1 MDCRLAATA
10 LGLALAVACA
20 AIGQKSS
27 AASDDT
33 SRVLSII
40 GRNERVAI
48 VDGGV
53 VMQAKVDTGADSTS
67 IDARQI
73 EEFERD
79 GEKWV
84 RFETRTNADKV
95 VTFEREVIDTVTII
109 GAGDEK
115 QERLVVNIALCV
127 GDVQRDV
134 EVNLANR
141 TGLEYRLLLG
151 RGFLE
156 NGGFLVNVAQEFSHD
171 PRCSETMER

>member
-1 MDCRLAATA
+1 MYRRIAAIA
-10 LGLALAVACA
+10 LGVALAPAYA
-20 AIGQKSS
+20 AIGQESDG
-27 AASDDT
+27 ASDDE

-79 GEKWV
+79 GAKWV
-84 RFETRTNADKV
+84 RFETRTNDGKV
-95 VTFEREVIDTVTII
+95 VAFEREVIDTVTII